1 MSGSL
6 SGKMKQQ
13 VFAFSYKPGNSLLH
27 RCPAIVKILIVPVL
41 SVLIFMLPVWFSFGM
56 IVLQLVV
63 ALALHFTLREIYSDL
78 KVVFFYALMLAVVKL
93 ITLLVGGATGSWI
106 ETLYMLSKLLCMMQL
121 ASIFLRTSTS
131 LELRRGFEIFGV
143 NAVSQTLS
151 LFVCFIPLVSKIW
164 RQTEQAWRMRAGK
177 NSIKKYAVLLPVF
190 FSVGMK
196 QAWNMARACLIRQTS
211 SEQI

>member
-1 MSGSL
+1 
-6 SGKMKQQ
+6 MKQQ

-131 LELRRGFEIFGV
+131 LELRQGFEVFGV
-143 NAVSQTLS
+143 NTVTHTLS

>member
-1 MSGSL
+1 
-6 SGKMKQQ
+6 MKQQ

-41 SVLIFMLPVWFSFGM
+41 SVLIFMLPVWFSLGM

-63 ALALHFTLREIYSDL
+63 ALALHFTLREIFCDL
-78 KVVFFYALMLAVVKL
+78 KVVFFYALMLALVKL

-164 RQTEQAWRMRAGK
+164 RQTEQAWRIRAGK
-177 NSIKKYAVLLPVF
+177 NSLKKYAVLLPVF

-196 QAWNMARACLIRQTS
+196 QAYNMARACIIRQTS

>member
-1 MSGSL
+1 
-6 SGKMKQQ
+6 MKQQ

-177 NSIKKYAVLLPVF
+177 NSIKKYSVLLPVF

>member
-1 MSGSL
+1 
-6 SGKMKQQ
+6 MKQQ

-121 ASIFLRTSTS
+121 TSIFLRTSTS
-131 LELRRGFEIFGV
+131 LELRQGFEVFGV
-143 NAVSQTLS
+143 NDTV
-151 LFVCFIPLVSKIW
+151 
-164 RQTEQAWRMRAGK
+164 
-177 NSIKKYAVLLPVF
+177 Y
-190 FSVGMK
+190 
-196 QAWNMARACLIRQTS
+196 LIFPTV
-211 SEQI
+211 

>member
-1 MSGSL
+1 
-6 SGKMKQQ
+6 MKQQ

-131 LELRRGFEIFGV
+131 LELRQGFEVFGV
-143 NAVSQTLS
+143 NAVTHTLS

-177 NSIKKYAVLLPVF
+177 NSVKKYIVLLPVF

-196 QAWNMARACLIRQTS
+196 QAYSMARACLIRQTS

>member
-1 MSGSL
+1 
-6 SGKMKQQ
+6 MKQQ

>member
-13 VFAFSYKPGNSLLH
+13 VFAFSYKPGSSFLH
-27 RCPAIVKILIVPVL
+27 RCPAIVKILVVPLL
-41 SVLIFMLPVWFSFGM
+41 SIFIFVLPVWFCFGM
-56 IVLQLVV
+56 IALLFVL
-63 ALALHFTLREIYSDL
+63 ALALHFTLREIFTDL
-78 KVVFFYALMLAVVKL
+78 KVVFFYALMLAVVKG
-93 ITLLVGGATGSWI
+93 ITLLAGGDTGSCI
-106 ETLYMLSKLLCMMQL
+106 ETLFMLSKLLCMMQL

-143 NAVSQTLS
+143 NAVTHTLS

-177 NSIKKYAVLLPVF
+177 NSIKKYIVLLPVF

-196 QAWNMARACLIRQTS
+196 QAYSMARACLIRQTS

>member
-1 MSGSL
+1 MRTQSY
-6 SGKMKQQ
+6 
-13 VFAFSYKPGNSLLH
+13 AFSYKAGNSILH
-27 RCPAIVKILIVPVL
+27 RCPAIIKILAVPVL
-41 SVLIFMLPVWFSFGM
+41 SILIFTLPVWFSFAM

-63 ALALHFTLREIYSDL
+63 TLALNFTLREIFGDL

-93 ITLLVGGATGSWI
+93 ITFLAGDDSGSVQ
-106 ETLYMLSKLLCMMQL
+106 ETLFMLCKLLCMMQL
-121 ASIFLRTSTS
+121 ASLFFRTSTS
-131 LELRRGFEIFGV
+131 LQLRHGFEIFGV

-164 RQTEQAWRMRAGK
+164 RQTEQAWRMRRGK
-177 NSIKKYAVLLPVF
+177 NTIKKYAVLLPVF

-196 QAWNMARACLIRQTS
+196 QAYNLAKACLIRQTS